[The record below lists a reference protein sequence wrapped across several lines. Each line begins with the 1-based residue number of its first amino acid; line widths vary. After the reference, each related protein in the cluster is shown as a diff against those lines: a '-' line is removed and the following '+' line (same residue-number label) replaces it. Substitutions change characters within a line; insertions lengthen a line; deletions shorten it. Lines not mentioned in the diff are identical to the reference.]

1 MKMYTIEWIYFSKGD
16 PMRYKIHISLPK
28 LGIVETQI
36 IDCNSYDEACHLAR
50 DAAWDLYMTHEGA
63 SEDLPSYNDLLEK
76 YHGEWFDL
84 IDSEF
89 ERAIDD
95 LYVRTI
101 QDNIEYYIGEEE

>member
-1 MKMYTIEWIYFSKGD
+1 
-16 PMRYKIHISLPK
+16 MRYKIHISLPK

-50 DAAWDLYMTHEGA
+50 DAAWDLYMTHEGT
-63 SEDLPSYNDLLEK
+63 SEDLPSYDDLLEK

>member
-1 MKMYTIEWIYFSKGD
+1 
-16 PMRYKIHISLPK
+16 MRYKIHISLPK
-28 LGIVETQI
+28 LGITETQT

-50 DAAWDLYMTHEGA
+50 DAAWDLYMAHEGT
-63 SEDLPSYNDLLEK
+63 SEDLPSYDDLLER